1 MSITSVKSGATGIS
15 LALDNNYM
23 EPIATT
29 LVGSGGTSTIFFN
42 DIPQTYKHL
51 HLRITSY
58 NSGGNV
64 TVQHR
69 FNGDASPLYTRHA
82 VSGDGSTTSALGQAD
97 MGIGSSLVFSS
108 NTANIF
114 YASILDIL
122 DYSDTNKFKTI
133 RSLNGVDYNGSGGI
147 ALSSSLYRS
156 TNPITTINLYA
167 AGGLIAQ
174 YSRFSLYG
182 IKG

>member
-1 MSITSVKSGATGIS
+1 
-15 LALDNNYM
+15 
-23 EPIATT
+23 
-29 LVGSGGTSTIFFN
+29 
-42 DIPQTYKHL
+42 
-51 HLRITSY
+51 
-58 NSGGNV
+58 
-64 TVQHR
+64 
-69 FNGDASPLYTRHA
+69 LYTRHA